1 MKQKKKNI
9 VLAVVLVAVMLL
21 SIVGYSSYTQQQI
34 YYESTQNLLS
44 TYGQVSKTFTM
55 FAQRN
60 WNILTDWASYLEYIA
75 DDEDAEEKWKDFIG
89 EKATWQYSDF
99 YLFNTNCQYWTT
111 AGRQGT
117 AEHVRDAFME
127 LYNADAP
134 VVSSYIAS
142 NGLRKVMFAV
152 PMNKPITLNGVI
164 YSALAVSYDNTV
176 LENMLGGLAYEGQSD
191 CYIVRSTGDVVLSTE
206 PKTEITE
213 RLNNLFDYLQQN
225 TQPDQPYFDTML
237 QTIPQGGKGSVIYK
251 YENTSYYLVY
261 QPVGVKDWAIIGI
274 VPTNV
279 VDAGMRKV
287 QLTTILMLI
296 VLGVVILA
304 GAAKIMMDTARHRR
318 EQEEAKRR
326 ELEQRR
332 ELTDAMFQGMA
343 RIVDRFAVCDL
354 ENDRYLYHERQGRE
368 LYPREGSYHWLLDR
382 ISQQYVILTDGENAK
397 MTQMLATDHLRAL
410 LQKPEDAI
418 KIEYATRDKSAFLMM
433 TVVPTGWKGEQL
445 TRVMMI
451 SQDMGEQHLLKD
463 MANTDG
469 LTGLLNKRYFD
480 AVLAALERRQQKFA
494 LFYLDL
500 DRFKPV
506 NDTYGHDVG
515 DKLLQGVAKRLQG
528 CIRSRD
534 YAFRLGGDE
543 FALLLVGDMDLE
555 SCRRKTHRI
564 QEMVGTPYEINGV
577 AISIGTSCGFALYPE
592 ECTDAA
598 QAHLLADQRMYAN
611 KEKNHALMDHGL

>member
-1 MKQKKKNI
+1 MNQKKKNI

-60 WNILTDWASYLEYIA
+60 WNILTDWASYLEYISGDA
-75 DDEDAEEKWKDFIG
+75 DAEEKWKDFIG
-89 EKATWQYSDF
+89 EKVTWQYSDF

-117 AEHVRDAFME
+117 AEHVRGAFME

-142 NGLRKVMFAV
+142 NGLRKVVFAV
-152 PMNKPITLNGVI
+152 PMNKPITLNGVA

-213 RLNNLFDYLQQN
+213 RINNLFDYLQQN
-225 TQPDQPYFDTML
+225 TQLDQPYFDTML
-237 QTIPQGGKGSVIYK
+237 QVLSQGGKGSVIYK
-251 YENTSYYLVY
+251 YKDVSYYLVY

-274 VPTNV
+274 VPTSV
-279 VDAGMRKV
+279 VDAGMHKV
-287 QLTTILMLI
+287 QLIT
-296 VLGVVILA
+296 VLLLAVMGLVILA
-304 GAAKIMMDTARHRR
+304 GVEKITLDAARHRR

-326 ELEQRR
+326 ELEQRK
-332 ELTDAMFQGMA
+332 ELTDAMFQGMV
-343 RIVDRFAVCDL
+343 RIVDRFTVCDL
-354 ENDRYLYHERQGRE
+354 ENDRYLYHERQGKE
-368 LYPREGSYHWLLDR
+368 LYPQEGSYHWLLER

-397 MTQMLATDHLRAL
+397 MTQMLAPDHLRAL

-433 TVVPTGWKGEQL
+433 TVVPTGWKGERL

-480 AVLAALERRQQKFA
+480 AVLAALERRQQRFA

-555 SCRRKTHRI
+555 ACRVKTYRI

-611 KEKNHALMDHGL
+611 KEKNHARMDHEL